1 MSFGGTESLRVTV
14 YNFSASEISTGN
26 LFTNANKATNAMS
39 RVRYAT
45 QAPDPIIER
54 NIAREVTEK
63 DRCAKDTHETGSL
76 VSLPADIHFPSKDG
90 CQEHPQKFKAARCRC
105 PWATLTPCS
114 TRDSL
119 GGSMLS
125 NEARPSNLGG
135 WNRCPWGHL
144 GISGAFRIYRHPRP
158 RRIHVSPCH
167 DTPILFGD
175 GVKRCPWG
183 HLGIPCAFPIYR
195 HPKASKNPCHP
206 THDTP
211 ILRDHSA
218 IFVRELLKKL
228 KNCDKTDRRKSRR
241 KNFPAIIPAVGRSD
255 SLSVMPPDNIPRSLP
270 TCWLT
275 IARTDR
281 RFLVP
286 VFISSDFH
294 RPDRCWRCFPRTDRR
309 FLGPVFICSDFHRPD
324 RCWRCF
330 PRTDRRFL
338 GPVFISSDFHRPDR
352 CWRRFL
358 IAWRCELEHYL
369 TPTRLALNENPK
381 NPNPK
386 NRGYYSSATLFIGDT
401 VHRRHCSSA
410 ILFIAVTIHRRYC
423 SSRLLFIA
431 VTIHRRY
438 CSSRLL
444 FIAATVHRDY
454 CSSPLL
460 FIAATIHRRY
470 CSSPLLFI
478 AATVHRGYYSSPL
491 LFIAAT
497 VHRRYCSSR
506 LLFIAATVH
515 RRYCSSPLLFVAATV
530 HRGYYSSPLLFIT
543 ILFIVGTVHAATIH
557 RGYYSSRLLFIAVT
571 IHRRYCSSRLL
582 FIVDTVHRSYCSSR
596 YCSSSTL
603 FIAVLFAVRCS
614 SRIRK
619 NPKNLT
625 TSKVI
630 DHTAV
635 TVVDGKDVVVAT
647 ITHPAVGTTITVD
660 VDPIPAVV
668 EGEDDVG
675 EGNKEFLNIIEIT
688 KGHKKV
694 LETIPALS
702 TGLYYAKKIDMIEA
716 NMAMNKEFIEKFTL
730 WHDRLGHPGHSM
742 MRKLITNSKWHTL
755 REKRVIPKN
764 LTCEACSQGKL
775 IIRPSPAKVNKET
788 LNFLERIQGDI
799 CGPIHPPCG
808 TFRYFM
814 VLIDASTRWSHVC
827 LLSTRNQGFARLLAQ
842 IIRLRA
848 HFPDFP
854 LKTIRLDN
862 AGEFTSQAFN
872 DYCMS
877 MGVSVEHPVAHVH
890 TQNGLAESFIKRI
903 QLIARPLLMRSKLPV
918 AAWGHAVLHSSELIR
933 IRPSSEHRYSPSQL
947 LMGHEP
953 DISHLKTFGCAVYI
967 PIAPPHRT
975 KMGPQRRMGIYVGF
989 DSPTIIKYLE
999 PTTGDLFKARYAD
1012 CHFNESEFPTLGGE
1026 TNKLGAIG
1034 TEVIKETI
1042 PDIEIRPA
1050 GSKVQVPYNVAW
1062 DAKLQSIKEV
1072 HWIIYM
1078 RLPEGIEL
1086 KDKDKKVS
1094 RDQYC
1099 IRLNKSLYG
1108 LKQSG
1113 RMWYNRLSDY
1123 LVREGYKND
1132 PISPCIFIKKFA
1144 NEGFVIIAV
1153 YVDDLN
1159 ILGTSGEIAQTVEY
1173 LKKEFEMKDLGK
1185 TKFCLGLQL
1194 EYVNNGI
1201 LVHQKAYTE
1210 KVLKRFNMD
1219 QAHPLSS
1226 PMVVRSLGLD
1236 SDSFGP
1242 KKDEEEVLG
1251 PEVPYLSAIGA
1262 LMRSERRFRRTDLAN
1277 DTCLWEPK
1285 LLLRVGNRA
1294 AGACVASSP
1303 DSDLEAFSHNPA
1315 HGSFAPLAFQPSAMT
1330 NSHVP
1335 YWWVNN
1341 PTLGEFCFTMIGRA
1355 DIEGS
1360 KSNVAMNA
1368 WLPQASYPCGNFSDT
1383 SSFKFRRSKG
1393 SIGHAFTVRIR
1404 TENQNQTSF
1413 YPFVPHEI
1421 SVLVELILGHL
1432 RYLLTDVPPQPNSPP
1447 DNVLRPDRPA
1457 EASLGSKNRGC
1468 TPPPTHGSF
1477 HKVGLESSST
1487 GSSFPADSAKPVPL
1501 AVVSL
1506 DSRQGHRIPLV
1517 RTSSELTVRRPG
1529 KALERAV
1536 PSPSPGRHA
1545 ATRSR
1550 RGSSSSSPPTADG
1563 FGTGTPEP
1571 SPQSQSFSRSY
1582 GSILPTSLA
1591 YIVPSTRGCSPWRP
1605 DAVMSTTGR
1614 ERHSVLRI
1622 FKGRRGR
1629 TGHHATCGALPAAGP
1644 YLRLSRFQARL
1655 ALNENPKNPNPEN
1668 RRYCSSR
1675 YCSRRY
1681 CSSRLLFIAATVHR
1695 GYCSS
1700 PLLFIAA
1707 TVHRRYYS
1715 SPLLFIAVTVHRRY
1729 CSSRLLFIAA
1739 TVNRRYCS
1747 SPLLFITVLFI
1758 VDTVHRSYCSSRY
1771 CSSSTLFIAV
1781 LFAVRCSSRIRKNPK
1796 NLTTSKVIDHTA
1808 VTVVDGKDVVVATIT
1823 HPAVG
1828 TTITVDV
1835 DPIPAVVEGEDD
1847 VAHPLSSPM
1856 VVRSLGL
1863 DSDPFGPKK
1872 DEEEVLGPEVP
1883 YLQCHRSVNAAFFK
1897 AQLLQHQRPS
1907 YLETTQPVSLSSRTA
1922 ISREIGRSTFYQSSS
1937 SRMTCKGM
1945 EKFEWY
1951 KFDLH
1956 RRPLRPGSR
1965 PRFYSD
1971 RRALLLIE
1979 AWLLPRRPGIGRA
1992 LQRHPFSGLVDSADE
2007 RFARQY
2013 RCGPPPEFPLA
2024 SPRSGIVHHLS
2035 GPDRHAHTRT
2045 LLRRS
2050 RSVGGAP
2057 ARDPAN
2063 QLPCALRVYS
2073 PVDSHTCQTPWS
2085 VFQDGSNGEPTGRRP
2100 EHADAEARRRCRN
2113 PRRSTPRIDRR
2124 TGLLRSASDRDA
2136 SPAPIRF
2143 PPDNFKHSLTLF
2155 SKSFSSLPRG
2165 TCSLSVSRPYLAL
2178 DGIYRPIGAAFP
2190 NNPTRRQRLVVRQG
2204 PGTTGLSP
2212 SLAPLSRELRPGP
2225 SLRTLLQTTIRTPK
2239 TSDFQA
2245 GLFPVRSPLLRESLT
2260 LGHLQLPDRS
2270 DRQYQMDHV
2279 HHRMSGRSRR
2289 PWLGF
2294 RPTACGNTRET
2305 SFRPASAKEYRGRR
2319 FVTPRQ
2325 TCPRPEGLGRN
2336 LRSKTRWFTGFCN
2349 SHQVSHFATFF
2360 IDARAEISVAES
2372 RFRLYI
2378 AAQHPRTHR
2387 LRGGECQPFVC
2398 LFLDTFRR
2406 YAKPRIRRAR
2416 DRLRNRPT
2424 ESGDRW
2430 FAGRSVLDRFSGLL
2444 ATSRAANHPRRRDPN
2459 TSPDHSIGRSDG
2471 RQIAPPTKNGHAP
2484 PPIESR
2490 KSSQSVNPYYVWTCN
2505 SAGGT
2510 TRPIKTRSVSPT
2522 EGTSRP
2528 VHTKGGPADPS
2539 QAVSQ
2544 APSPESNPNSPSPVT
2559 TMVGHYPTIE
2569 S

>member
-63 DRCAKDTHETGSL
+63 DRWLRISEPQCEGYTQNREPRVTTSRYPLPIKRWLPRTSAKGKLDVTPRNPHDVTTCAYLRFS
-76 VSLPADIHFPSKDG
+76 SK
-90 CQEHPQKFKAARCRC
+90 PQGVDAHGRHSHLA
-105 PWATLTPCS
+105 P

-211 ILRDHSA
+211 ILRDHTA

-255 SLSVMPPDNIPRSLP
+255 SAGD
-270 TCWLT
+270 
-275 IARTDR
+275 A
-281 RFLVP
+281 FLVLIDD
-286 VFISSDFH
+286 FSDQFS
-294 RPDRCWRCFPRTDRR
+294 FPRT
-309 FLGPVFICSDFHRPD
+309 FIVRIGAGDASLVLIDDFSDQLS
-324 RCWRCF
+324 F
-330 PRTDRRFL
+330 PRTFIVRIGAGDAFL
-338 GPVFISSDFHRPDR
+338 QLGGVSLSTTSHQGLWGGSNLSDKG
-352 CWRRFL
+352 
-358 IAWRCELEHYL
+358 
-369 TPTRLALNENPK
+369 LNLS
-381 NPNPK
+381 
-386 NRGYYSSATLFIGDT
+386 GSWQQGHSAT
-401 VHRRHCSSA
+401 
-410 ILFIAVTIHRRYC
+410 
-423 SSRLLFIA
+423 
-431 VTIHRRY
+431 
-438 CSSRLL
+438 
-444 FIAATVHRDY
+444 
-454 CSSPLL
+454 
-460 FIAATIHRRY
+460 
-470 CSSPLLFI
+470 
-478 AATVHRGYYSSPL
+478 
-491 LFIAAT
+491 
-497 VHRRYCSSR
+497 
-506 LLFIAATVH
+506 
-515 RRYCSSPLLFVAATV
+515 
-530 HRGYYSSPLLFIT
+530 
-543 ILFIVGTVHAATIH
+543 
-557 RGYYSSRLLFIAVT
+557 
-571 IHRRYCSSRLL
+571 
-582 FIVDTVHRSYCSSR
+582 
-596 YCSSSTL
+596 
-603 FIAVLFAVRCS
+603 
-614 SRIRK
+614 
-619 NPKNLT
+619 
-625 TSKVI
+625 
-630 DHTAV
+630 
-635 TVVDGKDVVVAT
+635 
-647 ITHPAVGTTITVD
+647 
-660 VDPIPAVV
+660 
-668 EGEDDVG
+668 
-675 EGNKEFLNIIEIT
+675 
-688 KGHKKV
+688 
-694 LETIPALS
+694 
-702 TGLYYAKKIDMIEA
+702 
-716 NMAMNKEFIEKFTL
+716 
-730 WHDRLGHPGHSM
+730 
-742 MRKLITNSKWHTL
+742 
-755 REKRVIPKN
+755 
-764 LTCEACSQGKL
+764 
-775 IIRPSPAKVNKET
+775 
-788 LNFLERIQGDI
+788 
-799 CGPIHPPCG
+799 
-808 TFRYFM
+808 
-814 VLIDASTRWSHVC
+814 
-827 LLSTRNQGFARLLAQ
+827 
-842 IIRLRA
+842 
-848 HFPDFP
+848 
-854 LKTIRLDN
+854 
-862 AGEFTSQAFN
+862 
-872 DYCMS
+872 
-877 MGVSVEHPVAHVH
+877 
-890 TQNGLAESFIKRI
+890 
-903 QLIARPLLMRSKLPV
+903 
-918 AAWGHAVLHSSELIR
+918 
-933 IRPSSEHRYSPSQL
+933 
-947 LMGHEP
+947 
-953 DISHLKTFGCAVYI
+953 
-967 PIAPPHRT
+967 
-975 KMGPQRRMGIYVGF
+975 
-989 DSPTIIKYLE
+989 
-999 PTTGDLFKARYAD
+999 
-1012 CHFNESEFPTLGGE
+1012 
-1026 TNKLGAIG
+1026 
-1034 TEVIKETI
+1034 
-1042 PDIEIRPA
+1042 
-1050 GSKVQVPYNVAW
+1050 YNT
-1062 DAKLQSIKEV
+1062 
-1072 HWIIYM
+1072 
-1078 RLPEGIEL
+1078 P
-1086 KDKDKKVS
+1086 
-1094 RDQYC
+1094 
-1099 IRLNKSLYG
+1099 
-1108 LKQSG
+1108 
-1113 RMWYNRLSDY
+1113 
-1123 LVREGYKND
+1123 
-1132 PISPCIFIKKFA
+1132 
-1144 NEGFVIIAV
+1144 
-1153 YVDDLN
+1153 
-1159 ILGTSGEIAQTVEY
+1159 
-1173 LKKEFEMKDLGK
+1173 
-1185 TKFCLGLQL
+1185 
-1194 EYVNNGI
+1194 
-1201 LVHQKAYTE
+1201 
-1210 KVLKRFNMD
+1210 
-1219 QAHPLSS
+1219 
-1226 PMVVRSLGLD
+1226 
-1236 SDSFGP
+1236 
-1242 KKDEEEVLG
+1242 
-1251 PEVPYLSAIGA
+1251 
-1262 LMRSERRFRRTDLAN
+1262 SERRFRRTDLAN

-1529 KALERAV
+1529 KAPERAV

-1644 YLRLSRFQARL
+1644 YLRLSRFQ
-1655 ALNENPKNPNPEN
+1655 
-1668 RRYCSSR
+1668 
-1675 YCSRRY
+1675 
-1681 CSSRLLFIAATVHR
+1681 
-1695 GYCSS
+1695 
-1700 PLLFIAA
+1700 
-1707 TVHRRYYS
+1707 
-1715 SPLLFIAVTVHRRY
+1715 
-1729 CSSRLLFIAA
+1729 
-1739 TVNRRYCS
+1739 
-1747 SPLLFITVLFI
+1747 
-1758 VDTVHRSYCSSRY
+1758 
-1771 CSSSTLFIAV
+1771 
-1781 LFAVRCSSRIRKNPK
+1781 
-1796 NLTTSKVIDHTA
+1796 
-1808 VTVVDGKDVVVATIT
+1808 
-1823 HPAVG
+1823 
-1828 TTITVDV
+1828 
-1835 DPIPAVVEGEDD
+1835 
-1847 VAHPLSSPM
+1847 
-1856 VVRSLGL
+1856 
-1863 DSDPFGPKK
+1863 
-1872 DEEEVLGPEVP
+1872 
-1883 YLQCHRSVNAAFFK
+1883 
-1897 AQLLQHQRPS
+1897 
-1907 YLETTQPVSLSSRTA
+1907 
-1922 ISREIGRSTFYQSSS
+1922 
-1937 SRMTCKGM
+1937 
-1945 EKFEWY
+1945 
-1951 KFDLH
+1951 DLH

-1965 PRFYSD
+1965 PRFCSD

-2539 QAVSQ
+2539 QGRMSFGGTESLRVTVYNFSASEISTGNLFTNANKATNAMSRVRYATQ
-2544 APSPESNPNSPSPVT
+2544 APDPIIERNIAREVTEKDRWLRISEPQCEGYTQNREPRVT
-2559 TMVGHYPTIE
+2559 TSRYPLPIKRWLPRTSAKGKLDVTPRNPHDVTTCAYLRFSSKPQGVDAHGRHSHLAPTRDSLGGSMLSNEARPSNLGGWNRCPWGHLGISGAFRIYRHPRPRRIHVSPCHDTPILFGDGVKRCPWGHLGIPCAFPIYRHPKASKNPCHPTHDTPILRDHTAIFVRELLKKLKNCDKTDRRKSRRKNFPAIIPAVGRSDSLSVMPPDNIPRSLPTSGTE
-2569 S
+2569 

>member
-1 MSFGGTESLRVTV
+1 
-14 YNFSASEISTGN
+14 
-26 LFTNANKATNAMS
+26 
-39 RVRYAT
+39 
-45 QAPDPIIER
+45 
-54 NIAREVTEK
+54 
-63 DRCAKDTHETGSL
+63 
-76 VSLPADIHFPSKDG
+76 
-90 CQEHPQKFKAARCRC
+90 
-105 PWATLTPCS
+105 
-114 TRDSL
+114 
-119 GGSMLS
+119 
-125 NEARPSNLGG
+125 
-135 WNRCPWGHL
+135 
-144 GISGAFRIYRHPRP
+144 
-158 RRIHVSPCH
+158 
-167 DTPILFGD
+167 
-175 GVKRCPWG
+175 
-183 HLGIPCAFPIYR
+183 
-195 HPKASKNPCHP
+195 
-206 THDTP
+206 
-211 ILRDHSA
+211 
-218 IFVRELLKKL
+218 
-228 KNCDKTDRRKSRR
+228 
-241 KNFPAIIPAVGRSD
+241 
-255 SLSVMPPDNIPRSLP
+255 
-270 TCWLT
+270 
-275 IARTDR
+275 
-281 RFLVP
+281 
-286 VFISSDFH
+286 
-294 RPDRCWRCFPRTDRR
+294 
-309 FLGPVFICSDFHRPD
+309 
-324 RCWRCF
+324 
-330 PRTDRRFL
+330 
-338 GPVFISSDFHRPDR
+338 
-352 CWRRFL
+352 
-358 IAWRCELEHYL
+358 
-369 TPTRLALNENPK
+369 
-381 NPNPK
+381 
-386 NRGYYSSATLFIGDT
+386 
-401 VHRRHCSSA
+401 
-410 ILFIAVTIHRRYC
+410 
-423 SSRLLFIA
+423 
-431 VTIHRRY
+431 
-438 CSSRLL
+438 
-444 FIAATVHRDY
+444 
-454 CSSPLL
+454 
-460 FIAATIHRRY
+460 
-470 CSSPLLFI
+470 
-478 AATVHRGYYSSPL
+478 
-491 LFIAAT
+491 
-497 VHRRYCSSR
+497 
-506 LLFIAATVH
+506 
-515 RRYCSSPLLFVAATV
+515 
-530 HRGYYSSPLLFIT
+530 
-543 ILFIVGTVHAATIH
+543 
-557 RGYYSSRLLFIAVT
+557 
-571 IHRRYCSSRLL
+571 
-582 FIVDTVHRSYCSSR
+582 
-596 YCSSSTL
+596 
-603 FIAVLFAVRCS
+603 
-614 SRIRK
+614 
-619 NPKNLT
+619 
-625 TSKVI
+625 
-630 DHTAV
+630 
-635 TVVDGKDVVVAT
+635 
-647 ITHPAVGTTITVD
+647 
-660 VDPIPAVV
+660 
-668 EGEDDVG
+668 
-675 EGNKEFLNIIEIT
+675 
-688 KGHKKV
+688 
-694 LETIPALS
+694 
-702 TGLYYAKKIDMIEA
+702 
-716 NMAMNKEFIEKFTL
+716 
-730 WHDRLGHPGHSM
+730 
-742 MRKLITNSKWHTL
+742 
-755 REKRVIPKN
+755 
-764 LTCEACSQGKL
+764 
-775 IIRPSPAKVNKET
+775 
-788 LNFLERIQGDI
+788 
-799 CGPIHPPCG
+799 
-808 TFRYFM
+808 
-814 VLIDASTRWSHVC
+814 
-827 LLSTRNQGFARLLAQ
+827 
-842 IIRLRA
+842 
-848 HFPDFP
+848 
-854 LKTIRLDN
+854 
-862 AGEFTSQAFN
+862 
-872 DYCMS
+872 
-877 MGVSVEHPVAHVH
+877 
-890 TQNGLAESFIKRI
+890 
-903 QLIARPLLMRSKLPV
+903 
-918 AAWGHAVLHSSELIR
+918 
-933 IRPSSEHRYSPSQL
+933 
-947 LMGHEP
+947 
-953 DISHLKTFGCAVYI
+953 
-967 PIAPPHRT
+967 
-975 KMGPQRRMGIYVGF
+975 
-989 DSPTIIKYLE
+989 
-999 PTTGDLFKARYAD
+999 
-1012 CHFNESEFPTLGGE
+1012 
-1026 TNKLGAIG
+1026 
-1034 TEVIKETI
+1034 
-1042 PDIEIRPA
+1042 
-1050 GSKVQVPYNVAW
+1050 
-1062 DAKLQSIKEV
+1062 
-1072 HWIIYM
+1072 
-1078 RLPEGIEL
+1078 
-1086 KDKDKKVS
+1086 
-1094 RDQYC
+1094 
-1099 IRLNKSLYG
+1099 
-1108 LKQSG
+1108 
-1113 RMWYNRLSDY
+1113 
-1123 LVREGYKND
+1123 
-1132 PISPCIFIKKFA
+1132 
-1144 NEGFVIIAV
+1144 
-1153 YVDDLN
+1153 
-1159 ILGTSGEIAQTVEY
+1159 
-1173 LKKEFEMKDLGK
+1173 
-1185 TKFCLGLQL
+1185 
-1194 EYVNNGI
+1194 
-1201 LVHQKAYTE
+1201 
-1210 KVLKRFNMD
+1210 
-1219 QAHPLSS
+1219 
-1226 PMVVRSLGLD
+1226 
-1236 SDSFGP
+1236 
-1242 KKDEEEVLG
+1242 
-1251 PEVPYLSAIGA
+1251 
-1262 LMRSERRFRRTDLAN
+1262 
-1277 DTCLWEPK
+1277 
-1285 LLLRVGNRA
+1285 
-1294 AGACVASSP
+1294 
-1303 DSDLEAFSHNPA
+1303 
-1315 HGSFAPLAFQPSAMT
+1315 
-1330 NSHVP
+1330 
-1335 YWWVNN
+1335 
-1341 PTLGEFCFTMIGRA
+1341 MIGRA

-1644 YLRLSRFQARL
+1644 YLRLSRFQ
-1655 ALNENPKNPNPEN
+1655 
-1668 RRYCSSR
+1668 
-1675 YCSRRY
+1675 
-1681 CSSRLLFIAATVHR
+1681 
-1695 GYCSS
+1695 
-1700 PLLFIAA
+1700 
-1707 TVHRRYYS
+1707 
-1715 SPLLFIAVTVHRRY
+1715 
-1729 CSSRLLFIAA
+1729 
-1739 TVNRRYCS
+1739 
-1747 SPLLFITVLFI
+1747 
-1758 VDTVHRSYCSSRY
+1758 
-1771 CSSSTLFIAV
+1771 
-1781 LFAVRCSSRIRKNPK
+1781 
-1796 NLTTSKVIDHTA
+1796 
-1808 VTVVDGKDVVVATIT
+1808 
-1823 HPAVG
+1823 
-1828 TTITVDV
+1828 
-1835 DPIPAVVEGEDD
+1835 
-1847 VAHPLSSPM
+1847 
-1856 VVRSLGL
+1856 
-1863 DSDPFGPKK
+1863 
-1872 DEEEVLGPEVP
+1872 
-1883 YLQCHRSVNAAFFK
+1883 
-1897 AQLLQHQRPS
+1897 
-1907 YLETTQPVSLSSRTA
+1907 
-1922 ISREIGRSTFYQSSS
+1922 
-1937 SRMTCKGM
+1937 
-1945 EKFEWY
+1945 
-1951 KFDLH
+1951 DLH

-2490 KSSQSVNPYYVWTCN
+2490 KSSQSVNPYYVWTCTSLLLTTLTLKIAKYCSSPLLFIAATIHRRYCSSRLLFIAATVHRRYCSSRLLFIAATIHRRYCSSRYCSSRYCSSSILFIAATVHHGTVHRRHCSSRYCLRFVAAAPQRIRKNPKNLTTSKVIDHTAVTVVDGKDVVVATVTHPAVGTTITVDVDPIPAVVEGEDDVVFPNHNTRPNEYVIDVVLKGRGCGHYNSSGRGNHYNRGCRPNSGRGRGRGRCGNKEFLNIIEITKGHKKVLETIPALSTGLYYAKKIDMIEANMAMNKEFIEKFTLWHDRLGHPGQNMMRKLMTNSKGHTLREKRVIPKNLTCEACSQGKLIIRPSPAKVNKETLNFLERIQGDICGPIHPPCGTFRYFMVLIDASTRWSHVCLLSPRNQAFARLLAQIIRLRAHFPDFPLKTIRLDNAGEFTSQAFNDYCMSMGVSVEHPVAHVHTQNGLAESFIKRIQLIARPLLMRSKLPVAAWGHAVLHSSELIRIRPSSEHRYSPSQLLMGHEPDISHLKTFGCAVYIPIAPPHRTKMGPQRRMGIYVGFDSPTIIKYLEPTTGDLFKARYADCHFNESEFPTLGGETNKLGAIGTEVIKETILDIEIRPAGSKVQVPYNVAWDAKLQSIKEGIELKDKDKKWSRDQYCIRLNKSLYGLKQSGRMWYNRLSDYLVREGYKNDPISPCIFIKKFANKGFVIIAVYVDDLNILGTSGEIAQTVEYLKKEFEMKDLGKTKFCLGLQLEYVNNGILVHQKAYTEKVLKRFNMDQAHPLSSPMVVRSLGLDSDSFDPKKDEEEVLGPEVPYLSAIGALIN

-2539 QAVSQ
+2539 QGRMSFGGTESLRVTVYNFSASEISTGNLFTNANKATNAMSRVRYATQ
-2544 APSPESNPNSPSPVT
+2544 APDPIIERNIAREVTEKDRCAKDTHETGSLVSLPADIHFPSKDGCQEHPQKFKAARCRCPWATLTPCSTRDSLGGSMLSNEARPSNLGGWNRCPWGHLGISGAFRIYRHPRPRRIHVSPCHDTPILFGDGVKRCPWGHLGIPCAFPIYRHPKASKNPCHPTHDTPILRDHSAIFVRELLKKLKNCDKTDRRKSRRKNFPAIIPAVGRSDSLSVMPPDNIPRSLPTPQRIRKNPKNLTTSKVIDHTAVTVVDGKDVVVATVTHPAVGTTITVDVDPIPAVVEGEDDVVFPNHNTRPNEYVIDVVLKGRGCGHYNSSGRGNHYNRGCRPNSGRGRGRGRCGISKPQHST
-2559 TMVGHYPTIE
+2559 K
-2569 S
+2569 

>member
-1 MSFGGTESLRVTV
+1 MIGRADIEGSKSNVAMNAWLPQASYPCG
-14 YNFSASEISTGN
+14 NFSDTSSFKFRST
-26 LFTNANKATNAMS
+26 
-39 RVRYAT
+39 
-45 QAPDPIIER
+45 
-54 NIAREVTEK
+54 
-63 DRCAKDTHETGSL
+63 SL
-76 VSLPADIHFPSKDG
+76 LLT
-90 CQEHPQKFKAARCRC
+90 
-105 PWATLTPCS
+105 TLT
-114 TRDSL
+114 
-119 GGSMLS
+119 
-125 NEARPSNLGG
+125 
-135 WNRCPWGHL
+135 
-144 GISGAFRIYRHPRP
+144 
-158 RRIHVSPCH
+158 
-167 DTPILFGD
+167 
-175 GVKRCPWG
+175 
-183 HLGIPCAFPIYR
+183 
-195 HPKASKNPCHP
+195 
-206 THDTP
+206 
-211 ILRDHSA
+211 
-218 IFVRELLKKL
+218 LK
-228 KNCDKTDRRKSRR
+228 
-241 KNFPAIIPAVGRSD
+241 
-255 SLSVMPPDNIPRSLP
+255 
-270 TCWLT
+270 
-275 IARTDR
+275 IA
-281 RFLVP
+281 
-286 VFISSDFH
+286 
-294 RPDRCWRCFPRTDRR
+294 
-309 FLGPVFICSDFHRPD
+309 
-324 RCWRCF
+324 
-330 PRTDRRFL
+330 
-338 GPVFISSDFHRPDR
+338 
-352 CWRRFL
+352 
-358 IAWRCELEHYL
+358 
-369 TPTRLALNENPK
+369 K
-381 NPNPK
+381 
-386 NRGYYSSATLFIGDT
+386 
-401 VHRRHCSSA
+401 
-410 ILFIAVTIHRRYC
+410 
-423 SSRLLFIA
+423 
-431 VTIHRRY
+431 
-438 CSSRLL
+438 
-444 FIAATVHRDY
+444 Y

-470 CSSPLLFI
+470 CSSRLLFI
-478 AATVHRGYYSSPL
+478 AATVRRG
-491 LFIAAT
+491 
-497 VHRRYCSSR
+497 YCSSR

-515 RRYCSSPLLFVAATV
+515 
-530 HRGYYSSPLLFIT
+530 H
-543 ILFIVGTVHAATIH
+543 GTVHHDT
-557 RGYYSSRLLFIAVT
+557 V
-571 IHRRYCSSRLL
+571 HRRYCSSQLLFITVL
-582 FIVDTVHRSYCSSR
+582 FIVDTVHRGTVCGSLQQRELLRSLAPSSLPYNPIR
-596 YCSSSTL
+596 PQ
-603 FIAVLFAVRCS
+603 
-614 SRIRK
+614 RIRK

-647 ITHPAVGTTITVD
+647 VTHPAVGTTITVD

-668 EGEDDVG
+668 EGEDDVVFPNHNTRPNEYVIDVVLKG
-675 EGNKEFLNIIEIT
+675 RGCGHYNSSGRGNHYNR
-688 KGHKKV
+688 GCR
-694 LETIPALS
+694 P
-702 TGLYYAKKIDMIEA
+702 
-716 NMAMNKEFIEKFTL
+716 
-730 WHDRLGHPGHSM
+730 
-742 MRKLITNSKWHTL
+742 NSG
-755 REKRVIPKN
+755 RGRGRGR
-764 LTCEACSQGKL
+764 C
-775 IIRPSPAKVNKET
+775 
-788 LNFLERIQGDI
+788 
-799 CGPIHPPCG
+799 
-808 TFRYFM
+808 
-814 VLIDASTRWSHVC
+814 
-827 LLSTRNQGFARLLAQ
+827 
-842 IIRLRA
+842 
-848 HFPDFP
+848 
-854 LKTIRLDN
+854 
-862 AGEFTSQAFN
+862 
-872 DYCMS
+872 
-877 MGVSVEHPVAHVH
+877 
-890 TQNGLAESFIKRI
+890 
-903 QLIARPLLMRSKLPV
+903 
-918 AAWGHAVLHSSELIR
+918 
-933 IRPSSEHRYSPSQL
+933 
-947 LMGHEP
+947 
-953 DISHLKTFGCAVYI
+953 
-967 PIAPPHRT
+967 
-975 KMGPQRRMGIYVGF
+975 
-989 DSPTIIKYLE
+989 
-999 PTTGDLFKARYAD
+999 
-1012 CHFNESEFPTLGGE
+1012 
-1026 TNKLGAIG
+1026 
-1034 TEVIKETI
+1034 
-1042 PDIEIRPA
+1042 
-1050 GSKVQVPYNVAW
+1050 
-1062 DAKLQSIKEV
+1062 
-1072 HWIIYM
+1072 
-1078 RLPEGIEL
+1078 EGIEL
-1086 KDKDKKVS
+1086 KDKDKKWS

-1144 NEGFVIIAV
+1144 NKGFVIIAV

-1236 SDSFGP
+1236 SDSFDP

-1262 LMRSERRFRRTDLAN
+1262 LMYLASHTRPDICFAVNLLCLNLVHDQPKGTGKAVFFKTQLLQHQRPSYLKTTQPVIAQLKDSYIKGDRTKHILPKFFFTHDLQRDGEVRVMCRPSQTPHLTMSSARI
-1277 DTCLWEPK
+1277 DPPK
-1285 LLLRVGNRA
+1285 RALGPKTGVVPRLR
-1294 AGACVASSP
+1294 
-1303 DSDLEAFSHNPA
+1303 
-1315 HGSFAPLAFQPSAMT
+1315 
-1330 NSHVP
+1330 
-1335 YWWVNN
+1335 
-1341 PTLGEFCFTMIGRA
+1341 
-1355 DIEGS
+1355 
-1360 KSNVAMNA
+1360 
-1368 WLPQASYPCGNFSDT
+1368 
-1383 SSFKFRRSKG
+1383 
-1393 SIGHAFTVRIR
+1393 
-1404 TENQNQTSF
+1404 
-1413 YPFVPHEI
+1413 
-1421 SVLVELILGHL
+1421 
-1432 RYLLTDVPPQPNSPP
+1432 LTD
-1447 DNVLRPDRPA
+1447 
-1457 EASLGSKNRGC
+1457 
-1468 TPPPTHGSF
+1468 
-1477 HKVGLESSST
+1477 
-1487 GSSFPADSAKPVPL
+1487 
-1501 AVVSL
+1501 
-1506 DSRQGHRIPLV
+1506 RIPLV

-1529 KALERAV
+1529 KAPERAV

-1571 SPQSQSFSRSY
+1571 SPQSQSFSLSY

-1644 YLRLSRFQARL
+1644 YLRLSRFQ
-1655 ALNENPKNPNPEN
+1655 
-1668 RRYCSSR
+1668 
-1675 YCSRRY
+1675 
-1681 CSSRLLFIAATVHR
+1681 
-1695 GYCSS
+1695 
-1700 PLLFIAA
+1700 
-1707 TVHRRYYS
+1707 
-1715 SPLLFIAVTVHRRY
+1715 
-1729 CSSRLLFIAA
+1729 
-1739 TVNRRYCS
+1739 
-1747 SPLLFITVLFI
+1747 
-1758 VDTVHRSYCSSRY
+1758 
-1771 CSSSTLFIAV
+1771 
-1781 LFAVRCSSRIRKNPK
+1781 
-1796 NLTTSKVIDHTA
+1796 
-1808 VTVVDGKDVVVATIT
+1808 
-1823 HPAVG
+1823 
-1828 TTITVDV
+1828 
-1835 DPIPAVVEGEDD
+1835 
-1847 VAHPLSSPM
+1847 
-1856 VVRSLGL
+1856 
-1863 DSDPFGPKK
+1863 
-1872 DEEEVLGPEVP
+1872 
-1883 YLQCHRSVNAAFFK
+1883 
-1897 AQLLQHQRPS
+1897 
-1907 YLETTQPVSLSSRTA
+1907 
-1922 ISREIGRSTFYQSSS
+1922 
-1937 SRMTCKGM
+1937 
-1945 EKFEWY
+1945 
-1951 KFDLH
+1951 DLH

-2539 QAVSQ
+2539 QGRMSFGGTESLRVTVYNFSASEISTGNLFTNANKATNAMSRVRYATQ
-2544 APSPESNPNSPSPVT
+2544 APDPIIERNIAREVTEKDRCAKDTHETGSLVSLPADIHFPSKDGCQEHPQKFKAARCRCPWATLTPCSTRDSLGGSMLSNEARPSNLGGWNRCPWGHLGISGAFRIYRHPRPRRIHVSPCHDTPILFGDGVKRCPWGHLGIPCAFPIYRHPKASKNPCHPTHDTPILRDHSAIFVRELLKKLKNCDKTDRRKSRRKNFPAIIPAVGRSDTRLALNENPKNPNPKIAVTIHRRHYSSATLFIGDTVHRRYCSSRLLFIAATVHRRYCSSRLLFIAATVHRRYCSSPLLYHLAATVHRRTVHRRYCSSPLLFITVLFIVDTVSSQLLVHHGTVHRRHCHRGTVGGSLQQRELLRSLAPSSLPYNPIRPQRIRKNPKNLTTSKVIDHTAVT
-2559 TMVGHYPTIE
+2559 VVDGKDVVVATITHPAVGTTITVDVDPIPAVVE
-2569 S
+2569 GEDDVVFPNHNTRPNEYAIDMEWETIGQRYVGLPNIVVTSIKRV

>member
-1 MSFGGTESLRVTV
+1 MIGR
-14 YNFSASEISTGN
+14 
-26 LFTNANKATNAMS
+26 
-39 RVRYAT
+39 
-45 QAPDPIIER
+45 
-54 NIAREVTEK
+54 
-63 DRCAKDTHETGSL
+63 
-76 VSLPADIHFPSKDG
+76 ADIEGSKSNVAMNAWL
-90 CQEHPQKFKAARCRC
+90 PQA
-105 PWATLTPCS
+105 S
-114 TRDSL
+114 
-119 GGSMLS
+119 
-125 NEARPSNLGG
+125 
-135 WNRCPWGHL
+135 
-144 GISGAFRIYRHPRP
+144 Y
-158 RRIHVSPCH
+158 
-167 DTPILFGD
+167 
-175 GVKRCPWG
+175 
-183 HLGIPCAFPIYR
+183 PCA
-195 HPKASKNPCHP
+195 
-206 THDTP
+206 
-211 ILRDHSA
+211 
-218 IFVRELLKKL
+218 
-228 KNCDKTDRRKSRR
+228 
-241 KNFPAIIPAVGRSD
+241 
-255 SLSVMPPDNIPRSLP
+255 
-270 TCWLT
+270 
-275 IARTDR
+275 
-281 RFLVP
+281 
-286 VFISSDFH
+286 
-294 RPDRCWRCFPRTDRR
+294 
-309 FLGPVFICSDFHRPD
+309 
-324 RCWRCF
+324 
-330 PRTDRRFL
+330 
-338 GPVFISSDFHRPDR
+338 
-352 CWRRFL
+352 
-358 IAWRCELEHYL
+358 
-369 TPTRLALNENPK
+369 RLALNENPK

-543 ILFIVGTVHAATIH
+543 ILFIVGTVH
-557 RGYYSSRLLFIAVT
+557 
-571 IHRRYCSSRLL
+571 
-582 FIVDTVHRSYCSSR
+582 RSYCSSR
-596 YCSSSTL
+596 YCSSSTLFIAVL

-668 EGEDDVG
+668 EGEDDVVFPNHNTRPNEYVIDVVLKGRGCGHYNSSGRGNHYNRGCRPNSGRGRGRGRCDIRLDGFHIETKG

-702 TGLYYAKKIDMIEA
+702 TSLYYAKIDMIEA

-918 AAWGHAVLHSSELIR
+918 AAWGHTVLHASELIR

-953 DISHLKTFGCAVYI
+953 DISHLKTFGCAVYV

-975 KMGPQRRMGIYVGF
+975 KMGPKRRMGIYVGF

-1026 TNKLGAIG
+1026 TNKLGKD
-1034 TEVIKETI
+1034 IKEISWNQTSLNWQDPRTLACESEVQKIINLQKLANELPDSFVDPKKVTKSYI
-1042 PDIEIRPA
+1042 PACNAPVRIDIQKGINEIA
-1050 GSKVQVPYNVAW
+1050 TESNAQ
-1062 DAKLQSIKEV
+1062 V

-1262 LMRSERRFRRTDLAN
+1262 LMYLASHTRPDICFAVNLLCLNLVHDQPKGTGKAVFFKAQLLQHQRPSYLKTTQPVIAQLKDSYIKGDRTKHILPKFFFTHDLQRDGEVRVMCRPSQTPHLTMSSARI
-1277 DTCLWEPK
+1277 DPPK
-1285 LLLRVGNRA
+1285 RALGPKTGVVPRLR
-1294 AGACVASSP
+1294 
-1303 DSDLEAFSHNPA
+1303 
-1315 HGSFAPLAFQPSAMT
+1315 
-1330 NSHVP
+1330 
-1335 YWWVNN
+1335 
-1341 PTLGEFCFTMIGRA
+1341 
-1355 DIEGS
+1355 
-1360 KSNVAMNA
+1360 
-1368 WLPQASYPCGNFSDT
+1368 
-1383 SSFKFRRSKG
+1383 
-1393 SIGHAFTVRIR
+1393 
-1404 TENQNQTSF
+1404 
-1413 YPFVPHEI
+1413 
-1421 SVLVELILGHL
+1421 
-1432 RYLLTDVPPQPNSPP
+1432 LTD
-1447 DNVLRPDRPA
+1447 
-1457 EASLGSKNRGC
+1457 
-1468 TPPPTHGSF
+1468 
-1477 HKVGLESSST
+1477 
-1487 GSSFPADSAKPVPL
+1487 
-1501 AVVSL
+1501 
-1506 DSRQGHRIPLV
+1506 RIPLV

-1644 YLRLSRFQARL
+1644 YLRLSRFQGGQAICTDGRSARAR
-1655 ALNENPKNPNPEN
+1655 ALGFTATAAPS
-1668 RRYCSSR
+1668 YSSR
-1675 YCSRRY
+1675 PGSCPDGRVGHRNPASG
-1681 CSSRLLFIAATVHR
+1681 SSRIASSAYQKWPTWSSRFRVTAQQSSRHNSRPSSSYPEGNFGGNQLLDGSI
-1695 GYCSS
+1695 SLS
-1700 PLLFIAA
+1700 PLYPSQTNDLHVSMLTLEPLSEDQGRSAVHPRGIPPISFLAPYGFTHPLTRTHVRLLGPCFKTGRMGSPQADARSTQMPRHAA
-1707 TVHRRYYS
+1707 AAVIRVGPRPESIGGPDCSVPHPTGTHRRPPS
-1715 SPLLFIAVTVHRRY
+1715 VPSRQFQALFD
-1729 CSSRLLFIAA
+1729 SLFK
-1739 TVNRRYCS
+1739 
-1747 SPLLFITVLFI
+1747 VLFI
-1758 VDTVHRSYCSSRY
+1758 FTSRY
-1771 CSSSTLFIAV
+1771 
-1781 LFAVRCSSRIRKNPK
+1781 LFAI
-1796 NLTTSKVIDHTA
+1796 
-1808 VTVVDGKDVVVATIT
+1808 G
-1823 HPAVG
+1823 
-1828 TTITVDV
+1828 
-1835 DPIPAVVEGEDD
+1835 
-1847 VAHPLSSPM
+1847 LSH
-1856 VVRSLGL
+1856 VFSLG
-1863 DSDPFGPKK
+1863 
-1872 DEEEVLGPEVP
+1872 
-1883 YLQCHRSVNAAFFK
+1883 
-1897 AQLLQHQRPS
+1897 
-1907 YLETTQPVSLSSRTA
+1907 
-1922 ISREIGRSTFYQSSS
+1922 
-1937 SRMTCKGM
+1937 
-1945 EKFEWY
+1945 
-1951 KFDLH
+1951 
-1956 RRPLRPGSR
+1956 
-1965 PRFYSD
+1965 
-1971 RRALLLIE
+1971 
-1979 AWLLPRRPGIGRA
+1979 
-1992 LQRHPFSGLVDSADE
+1992 
-2007 RFARQY
+2007 
-2013 RCGPPPEFPLA
+2013 
-2024 SPRSGIVHHLS
+2024 
-2035 GPDRHAHTRT
+2035 
-2045 LLRRS
+2045 
-2050 RSVGGAP
+2050 
-2057 ARDPAN
+2057 
-2063 QLPCALRVYS
+2063 
-2073 PVDSHTCQTPWS
+2073 
-2085 VFQDGSNGEPTGRRP
+2085 
-2100 EHADAEARRRCRN
+2100 RN
-2113 PRRSTPRIDRR
+2113 
-2124 TGLLRSASDRDA
+2124 L
-2136 SPAPIRF
+2136 
-2143 PPDNFKHSLTLF
+2143 PPDWGCIPKH
-2155 SKSFSSLPRG
+2155 
-2165 TCSLSVSRPYLAL
+2165 
-2178 DGIYRPIGAAFP
+2178 
-2190 NNPTRRQRLVVRQG
+2190 PTRRQRLVVRQG

-2239 TSDFQA
+2239 TSDFK
-2245 GLFPVRSPLLRESLT
+2245 
-2260 LGHLQLPDRS
+2260 LGSSRIWVIYSFRTGATDNIKWI
-2270 DRQYQMDHV
+2270 MFTTAC
-2279 HHRMSGRSRR
+2279 GTSRR

-2325 TCPRPEGLGRN
+2325 TCPRPEGWGATCVQRLDGSRDSAIHTKYRIS
-2336 LRSKTRWFTGFCN
+2336 LRSSSMREPRYPLPR
-2349 SHQVSHFATFF
+2349 VVL
-2360 IDARAEISVAES
+2360 D
-2372 RFRLYI
+2372 LYRST
-2378 AAQHPRTHR
+2378 ASAHTPSPGRR
-2387 LRGGECQPFVC
+2387 MPAV
-2398 LFLDTFRR
+2398 RR

-2424 ESGDRW
+2424 ESGDR
-2430 FAGRSVLDRFSGLL
+2430 GSRVVLFWTGID
-2444 ATSRAANHPRRRDPN
+2444 NDP
-2459 TSPDHSIGRSDG
+2459 
-2471 RQIAPPTKNGHAP
+2471 
-2484 PPIESR
+2484 
-2490 KSSQSVNPYYVWTCN
+2490 
-2505 SAGGT
+2505 SAG
-2510 TRPIKTRSVSPT
+2510 SPT
-2522 EGTSRP
+2522 ETLLRLLLPLNDKSVGLLEHSNFFKVTAPEARP
-2528 VHTKGGPADPS
+2528 GQLRPGAYHDRRDK
-2539 QAVSQ
+2539 
-2544 APSPESNPNSPSPVT
+2544 
-2559 TMVGHYPTIE
+2559 PTGAHQRRTGRPIP
-2569 S
+2569 